1 MTRFRLGSLVLLLA
15 APILTLTD
23 SAQALRPQ
31 QQPPPPRDQQAF
43 HAATDLVS
51 VSVSVRS
58 GRNAVTGLSAADF
71 ELLDNGVPQEI
82 SALTIEQV
90 PIDLTLLLDVSPST
104 ADAIN
109 KFKSGAQEIATFLR
123 PEDKARLI
131 TFATDVAEVF
141 SFRAGGQ
148 PMPVD
153 AVTIQGGTSLH
164 DALVLALARGSVPG
178 RRHLVI
184 AFTDGHDTTSV
195 VNGETL
201 AFIAGRS
208 DTVLHMVLS
217 GAYGTDFTLPPSH
230 KSLKQAAED
239 SGGELHP
246 PGRFNDALAAFA
258 RVVDD
263 FRHSYVLRY
272 TLKGVKREGVHQL
285 TVRLTKPEMRRYTVR
300 ARKSYFGG

>member
-1 MTRFRLGSLVLLLA
+1 MMRVRAGSIVLLLA
-15 APILTLTD
+15 SAILTHTN
-23 SAQALRPQ
+23 SAQALRQ
-31 QQPPPPRDQQAF
+31 QQQSPQDKQVF
-43 HAATDLVS
+43 HAATDAVS

-58 GRNAVTGLSAADF
+58 GRTAVTGLQPADF
-71 ELLDNGVPQEI
+71 ELLDNGVRQEI
-82 SALTIEQV
+82 SLVTVEEIPV
-90 PIDLTLLLDVSPST
+90 DLTLLLDVSPST

-109 KFKSGAQEIATFLR
+109 KFKSGAQEITTLLR
-123 PEDKARLI
+123 KEDKVRLI
-131 TFATDVAEVF
+131 TFATDVAEIF

-178 RRHLVI
+178 RRHLVV

-195 VNGETL
+195 ANGETL
-201 AFIAGRS
+201 ALIAART
-208 DTVLHMVLS
+208 DTVLHLVLS
-217 GAYGTDFTLPPSH
+217 GAYGTDFTLPPSY
-230 KSLKQAAED
+230 KSLKQAAEE
-239 SGGELHP
+239 SGGEMHP
-246 PGRFNDALAAFA
+246 PGRFNDAMAAFA

-285 TVRLTKPEMRRYTVR
+285 TVRVIKPGGKNYTVR

>member
-1 MTRFRLGSLVLLLA
+1 MKRLRAGSIVLLLA
-15 APILTLTD
+15 SAILNLTN
-23 SAQALRPQ
+23 SAQALRQ
-31 QQPPPPRDQQAF
+31 QQSPQDKQVF
-43 HAATDLVS
+43 HASTVAVS

-58 GRNAVTGLSAADF
+58 GRTAVTGLQTSDF
-71 ELLDNGVPQEI
+71 ELLDNGVRQEI
-82 SALTIEQV
+82 SLVSVEEIPV
-90 PIDLTLLLDVSPST
+90 DLTLLLDVSPST

-109 KFKSGAQEIATFLR
+109 KFKSGAQEITTLLR
-123 PEDKARLI
+123 KEDKVRLI
-131 TFATDVAEVF
+131 TFATDVAEIF

-164 DALVLALARGSVPG
+164 DALVLALARGSVLG
-178 RRHLVI
+178 RRHLVV

-201 AFIAGRS
+201 AFIAART
-208 DTVLHMVLS
+208 DAVLHLVLS

-239 SGGELHP
+239 SGGEMHP
-246 PGRFNDALAAFA
+246 PGRFNDAMAAFV
-258 RVVDD
+258 RVVED

-272 TLKGVKREGVHQL
+272 TLKGVKPEGVHQL
-285 TVRLTKPEMRRYTVR
+285 TVRVTKPEGRNYTVR
-300 ARKSYFGG
+300 AKKSYFGG

>member
-1 MTRFRLGSLVLLLA
+1 MKRSRAGSIVLLLA
-15 APILTLTD
+15 SAILTLTN
-23 SAQALRPQ
+23 SAQALRQ
-31 QQPPPPRDQQAF
+31 QQQSPQDKQVF
-43 HAATDLVS
+43 HAATDAVS

-58 GRNAVTGLSAADF
+58 GRTAVTGLQPADF
-71 ELLDNGVPQEI
+71 ELLDNGVRQEI
-82 SALTIEQV
+82 SLVSVEEIPV
-90 PIDLTLLLDVSPST
+90 DLTLLLDVSPST

-109 KFKSGAQEIATFLR
+109 KFKSGAQEITTLLR
-123 PEDKARLI
+123 KEDKVRLI
-131 TFATDVAEVF
+131 TFATDVAEIF

-178 RRHLVI
+178 RRHLVV

-201 AFIAGRS
+201 AFIAART
-208 DTVLHMVLS
+208 DTVLHLVLS

-239 SGGELHP
+239 SGGEMYQ
-246 PGRFNDALAAFA
+246 PGRFNDAMAAFA

-272 TLKGVKREGVHQL
+272 TLKGVQREGVHKL
-285 TVRLTKPEMRRYTVR
+285 TVRLTKPEMRNYTVR
-300 ARKSYFGG
+300 ARTSYFGG